1 MARPNGSGSAA
12 SRETPDEQRSE
23 KRSAQDAAALAS
35 YISDMASELAHLA
48 GSAQMPMLAYFL
60 SLAQVEA
67 EMLARQTGGIEIQR
81 EN

>member
-1 MARPNGSGSAA
+1 
-12 SRETPDEQRSE
+12 
-23 KRSAQDAAALAS
+23 
-35 YISDMASELAHLA
+35 
-48 GSAQMPMLAYFL
+48 MPMLAYFL